1 MIMSDDSAKT
11 TVNADIKPTPIQVLA
26 QYVKD
31 FSFENPNAPS
41 ALRAS
46 NARPDM
52 DVSIVIDGNKIND
65 DENPDLYESS
75 ITLKIKSTR
84 EGETL
89 FITEIVYAALV
100 GLKDAPQDF
109 IRPILYVEVPQM
121 LFPFARQMVANAVAA
136 GGFPPLLLNPVDF
149 KGMYENSKKLDK
161 NAVAA

>member
-1 MIMSDDSAKT
+1 MSDDSVKMA
-11 TVNADIKPTPIQVLA
+11 VNADIKPTPIQVLA

-121 LFPFARQMVANAVAA
+121 LFPFARQMVASAVAA

-161 NAVAA
+161 DAVAA